1 MRNFFGTNGI
11 TAISANHIANMAKE
25 YYENLE
31 TKLQSL
37 RFYNTEIE
45 LITAEKKVLIS
56 SGVSE
61 SSDLFQS
68 IQNMLVE
75 ISKCKT
81 LIAYL
86 REAIKEKEQLSADI
100 YTNLPPDWKAP
111 ERPSAI
117 PTVTNL
123 DVLSTWKP
131 EKLLRYYKLQA
142 YAAAFG
148 DSVHKNGS
156 ISNARKDLVKITS
169 NPSSVDLK
177 GSDTIITNYTP
188 TISQEK
194 VDSLFFDIQTKFR
207 KYQAEFNGMQ
217 AELED
222 TATKQNQ
229 ENQDKFSKEFK
240 EYIDLNKEYQE
251 KLNAWKLAEAQRIK
265 SLKIV
270 IPENLKDIYE
280 KINNLS
286 KD

>member
-1 MRNFFGTNGI
+1 
-11 TAISANHIANMAKE
+11 MAKE

-37 RFYNTEIE
+37 RFYSTEIE
-45 LITAEKKVLIS
+45 LITAGKKVLTS
-56 SGVSE
+56 SGISE
-61 SSDLFQS
+61 NSDLFQN

-86 REAIKEKEQLSADI
+86 REAIKEKEQLSEDI
-100 YTNLPPDWKAP
+100 YANLPADWKAP

-117 PTVTNL
+117 PTVTTL
-123 DVLSTWKP
+123 DILSTWEP

-142 YAAAFG
+142 YAAVFG

-156 ISNARKDLVKITS
+156 ISNARKDLVKIAS

-229 ENQDKFSKEFK
+229 ENQDKFSREFK
-240 EYIDLNKEYQE
+240 EFMDLNKEYQE
-251 KLNAWKLAEAQRIK
+251 KLNVWKLAEAQRIK